1 VQEKLKLLRKFEV
14 SVNDS
19 LESVCELIASKL
31 KSDKN
36 TLLQTLIKDE
46 VKKVQEIQTLFYEI
60 ENLIHEI
67 KKMTCESK

>member
-1 VQEKLKLLRKFEV
+1 MQEKLKLLRKFEV